1 MSKLNVLSMRGD
13 RYKESI
19 KPFLASIRKL
29 SSLRTLCLTNLR
41 LDDISIIGELVTL
54 EILSIRDSLL
64 EELPVEIG
72 KLTNLIMFEFRNEQ
86 GELKRISA
94 GVLSRLVQLEELH
107 MLGVEHFSYSTLT
120 ELESLSRLTAMTLS
134 DCSGDVI
141 YSNLALSSKLA
152 RYALTVGRAYKATSI
167 TNNYDNIIVLEVT
180 ETCPLGDWIRHL
192 LRKSELVHPTGE
204 GSKNVLAELQLD
216 EFQNGKD
223 LCLENCNSLTH
234 IHCQNNIPFPKLKK
248 LEVCCPRL
256 KELSMDG
263 ANNISALCSRQLPIT
278 YFNKLVKLRVFE
290 CKKLRN
296 LVSPSVAKGVLNLR
310 ILKIGRSDHRRGTT
324 WRRSHALISP
334 IRKAGALQAA

>member
-1 MSKLNVLSMRGD
+1 
-13 RYKESI
+13 
-19 KPFLASIRKL
+19 
-29 SSLRTLCLTNLR
+29 
-41 LDDISIIGELVTL
+41 
-54 EILSIRDSLL
+54 
-64 EELPVEIG
+64 VEIG

-167 TNNYDNIIVLEVT
+167 TNNYDRIIVLEVT

-216 EFQNGKD
+216 EFQNVKY
-223 LCLENCNSLTH
+223 LCLKCFDSLAH
-234 IHCQNNIPFPKLKK
+234 IQCQNNVSFPKLER
-248 LEVCCPRL
+248 LEVRKCHRLKYVFFVSLDGGSSTVACLDDEEAEISRRTHEVIKFPNLYDLNLLSLECLTHFCNDTIDGIEFPRL
-256 KELSMDG
+256 RKMNFMNLPEFKNFWPTT
-263 ANNISALCSRQLPIT
+263 NNFITGSNPLFDEKVCFYCSSAGSN
-278 YFNKLVKLRVFE
+278 FFFE
-290 CKKLRN
+290 SIKQ
-296 LVSPSVAKGVLNLR
+296 VSIVSHRSQVVLL
-310 ILKIGRSDHRRGTT
+310 
-324 WRRSHALISP
+324 LISL
-334 IRKAGALQAA
+334 IFDM